1 MMRSIGTVLLLLF
14 LSTMLAAGARAE
26 NGLQRFERELKPQLQ
41 FEKFSYGSAEALG
54 DQGFLLKDVVA
65 VVPAT
70 PQTDN
75 KTTTI
80 KVDRVT
86 VEAAD
91 FDRLAA
97 SNKEDLP
104 RFLKIKLEGVTG
116 DEATSSSL
124 AAYGLPKA
132 PADFALD
139 YKLDT
144 TAKRLTVEKLEISL
158 RGQGRIELSLILD
171 GVSDKAD
178 DVEDTKDSGR
188 LQSASITIDDKGLV
202 AQLVEAAAKSQ
213 GNKPDDLA
221 ALGLLTIASLAGQQD
236 AESMKAFD
244 AMASFL
250 ADWHAPKGP
259 ITITVKPA
267 KGASFADVGGLMMP
281 NALREVLGLKVTY
294 AGTRAGAA
302 TSGPVAK

>member
-1 MMRSIGTVLLLLF
+1 MRSIGTFLALLF
-14 LSTMLAAGARAE
+14 LSTGAWAE
-26 NGLQRFERELKPQLQ
+26 NGLQRFEREVKPQLEL
-41 FEKFSYGSAEALG
+41 EKLSYSGAEALG
-54 DQGFLLKDVVA
+54 DQGFVLKDVVA

-75 KTTTI
+75 KRTTI
-80 KVDRVT
+80 KIDKVT

-91 FDRLAA
+91 FDRFKA
-97 SNKEDLP
+97 SSKDDLP
-104 RFLKIKLEGVTG
+104 RFLKMKLEGVTG

-124 AAYGLPKA
+124 AAYGLPMV

-144 TAKRLTVEKLEISL
+144 AAKRLTVEKLEISL
-158 RGQGRIELSLILD
+158 RGLGRIELSLVID

-178 DVEDTKDSGR
+178 EVEDAKDSGR
-188 LQSASITIDDKGLV
+188 LQSASLTIDDKGLL
-202 AQLVEAAAKSQ
+202 AQLLVASAKSQ
-213 GNKPDDLA
+213 GNKPEDLV
-221 ALGLLTIASLAGQQD
+221 ALGLLTLTSLSGQQD

-244 AMASFL
+244 AVASFIG
-250 ADWHAPKGP
+250 DWQAPKGP

-267 KGASFADVGGLMMP
+267 KGASFADMGSLMTP
-281 NALREVLGLKVTY
+281 NALRNVLGLTVTY

-302 TSGPVAK
+302 ASK

>member
-1 MMRSIGTVLLLLF
+1 
-14 LSTMLAAGARAE
+14 MLAAGARAE
-26 NGLQRFERELKPQLQ
+26 NGLQRFERELKPQLE
-41 FEKFSYGSAEALG
+41 FEKFSYGGAEALG
-54 DQGFLLKDVVA
+54 DQGFVLKDVVA

-75 KTTTI
+75 KPIMI

-86 VEAAD
+86 VEALD
-91 FDRLAA
+91 FERLAA
-97 SNKEDLP
+97 SNKGDLP
-104 RFLKIKLEGVTG
+104 RFLKMKLEGVTG
-116 DEATSSSL
+116 DETTSNSL
-124 AAYGLPKA
+124 ATFGLPKA
-132 PADFALD
+132 PADLALD

-144 TAKRLTVEKLEISL
+144 AAKRLTVERLEISL
-158 RGQGRIELSLILD
+158 RGQGRIELSLVLD

-178 DVEDTKDSGR
+178 EVEDAKDSGR
-188 LQSASITIDDKGLV
+188 LQSASITIDDKGLI
-202 AQLVEAAAKSQ
+202 AQLVEAGAKSQ

-244 AMASFL
+244 AVASFI

-267 KGASFADVGGLMMP
+267 NGASFADVGGLMLP
-281 NALREVLGLKVTY
+281 NAFREVLGLTVSY
-294 AGTRAGAA
+294 AGTREGAA
-302 TSGPVAK
+302 SSAPSAK

>member
-1 MMRSIGTVLLLLF
+1 MRSMGTFLALLL

-26 NGLQRFERELKPQLQ
+26 NGLQRFERELKPQLE
-41 FEKFSYGSAEALG
+41 FEKFSYGGAEALG
-54 DQGFLLKDVVA
+54 DQGFVLRDVVA

-75 KTTTI
+75 KPTTI
-80 KVDRVT
+80 KIDRVT

-91 FDRLAA
+91 FERLAA
-97 SNKEDLP
+97 SNKDDLP
-104 RFLKIKLEGVTG
+104 RFLKMKLEGVTS

-124 AAYGLPKA
+124 AAFGLPKA
-132 PADFALD
+132 PADIALD

-144 TAKRLTVEKLEISL
+144 AAKRLTVEKLEISL
-158 RGQGRIELSLILD
+158 RGQGRIELSLVLD

-178 DVEDTKDSGR
+178 EVEDARDSGR

-202 AQLVEAAAKSQ
+202 AQLVEASAKSQ
-213 GNKPDDLA
+213 GSKPDDLA

-244 AMASFL
+244 AVASFI

-267 KGASFADVGGLMMP
+267 KGASFADMGGLMMP
-281 NALREVLGLKVTY
+281 NALREVLGLTVSY
-294 AGTRAGAA
+294 AGTREGAA